1 MFVINNKGFVMKLF
15 ALISTLLFTA
25 CATQVTAITDR
36 TIVVKAGFPDMG
48 IEKALTLA
56 DQECSKKGLSAR
68 TQQVTSPYTDRY
80 IFECVKSQ

>member
-1 MFVINNKGFVMKLF
+1 MHKKLF
-15 ALISTLLFTA
+15 LFVYLFTTG
-25 CATQVTAITDR
+25 CATQVTAVTDR

-68 TQQVTSPYTDRY
+68 TQQVTTPYTDRY